1 MSHLPRRERLPLL
14 LLLPI
19 ATLLACAGQVA
30 DTGDDKASIMR
41 GAEVSSALR
50 HDDSPPL
57 TLMPIAPSSGQRV
70 EHEVKK
76 LPRRFSTHAA
86 FDPVAQLSAPALL
99 IPATSKNFDGV
110 GNGFAGPSGTFTV
123 NAAPPD
129 TNGDVGPNHY
139 VQTVN
144 TDFAVFNKSGT
155 PVYGPVPINTLWSN
169 FGGGCQTNND
179 GDPVVI
185 YDPIAD
191 RWVIS
196 QFSVTGANGAT
207 TPFLQCVAVSQTA
220 DPTGAY
226 YRYSF
231 PYTGFNDY
239 PKMGVW
245 PDGYYITFN
254 MFNATGT
261 AFLGSKVC
269 AYDRAKMLTGAPAT
283 QHCFDTSTAYG
294 GLLPADLDGS
304 RLPPTGAPNYVL
316 ALGATAN
323 TLAFWKFHVDWTTP
337 SSSTFTGPTTLN
349 TAAYSEACAGGTCI
363 PQSGTTQKL
372 DSLADRL
379 MFRLAYRNFADHE
392 ALVVNHSITAGS
404 STGVRWYEVRVA
416 GGTPSIFQQGTY
428 APDASYR
435 WMGSIALDQAGNMGL
450 GFSTSSSSLHP
461 EIRYTG
467 RLAGDAPGQ
476 MTQGEGTIIAG
487 LGSQTGSNL
496 ARWGDYSM
504 MAVDPVD
511 DCTFWFTT
519 EYIPAN
525 GAFNWRTRIGSFKFP
540 GCGAAPVNDFSISA
554 NPTSLTLAPNAT
566 GTSSIST
573 TLVSGT
579 AETINLTVSGT
590 PAGASASVS
599 PTSVTTGG
607 SSTLTVNAGTA
618 AAGTYTLTVT
628 GTAPGATHSTP
639 VTLTVQSAPPAN
651 DFAISSNPASLGLV
665 SGGSG
670 TSSISTTVLTGAAES
685 ISLSITGA
693 PSGASASLNPT
704 SVTAGG
710 SSTLTVNAGTAAAGN
725 YTLTVTGTAP
735 SATHST
741 TVTLAIRDFSIAVSP
756 SSATVAAGQSTNYT
770 VTTTALN
777 GSTQSIA
784 LSVSGLPT
792 GVTGSFNPG
801 SVTAGGSST
810 LTLTAAASAPAA
822 TATFTVTGSSAPT
835 THTATATVTVTTPSG
850 DTQISNGVPVSNLS
864 GAVNSQQFFYISV
877 PAGQATLTVQ
887 ISGGTGDADLYT
899 RFGSRPTLAT
909 YDCRPYITG
918 NNETC
923 TVNNPAAGNYYI
935 MLNGYTAYSGV
946 TLKATYAADT
956 TTALTNGVPVTAISG
971 ASGSQQF
978 WKLAVPTGQAKVV
991 FTISGGTGDADLYVR
1006 RGARPTTTTY
1016 DCRPY
1021 LTGNNETCTIT
1032 SPVAGDYFVML
1043 RGYTAYSGVTLKG
1056 QYP

>member
-1 MSHLPRRERLPLL
+1 MSQLPRRERLPLL
-14 LLLPI
+14 LLLPV
-19 ATLLACAGQVA
+19 AALTACAGQVA
-30 DTGDDKASIMR
+30 ETGDDNASILR
-41 GAEVSSALR
+41 GADVSSALR

-57 TLMPIAPSSGQRV
+57 TLIPIAPPSGQRI

-76 LPRRFSTHAA
+76 LPRKFNTHAA
-86 FDPVAQLSAPALL
+86 FDSVAQLSAPALL
-99 IPATSKNFDGV
+99 IPTTSKNFDGV
-110 GNGFAGPSGTFTV
+110 GNGFSGPSGTFTV
-123 NAAPPD
+123 NAAPSD

-155 PVYGPVPINTLWSN
+155 PVYGPVPINTLWSG
-169 FGGGCQTNND
+169 FGGGCETNND

-196 QFSVTGANGAT
+196 QFSVTT
-207 TPFLQCVAVSQTA
+207 SPFLQCVAVSKTA

-231 PYTGFNDY
+231 SYSGFNDY

-245 PDGYYITFN
+245 PDGYYVTFN
-254 MFNATGT
+254 MFNAAGT

-269 AYDRAKMLTGAPAT
+269 AYDRAKMLAGLAAT
-283 QHCFDTSTAYG
+283 QQCFDTSTAYG

-304 RLPPTGAPNYVL
+304 RLPPAGAPNYVL

-349 TAAYSEACAGGTCI
+349 TAAYNEACAGGTCI
-363 PQSGTTQKL
+363 PQSGTTQRL

-392 ALVVNHSITAGS
+392 ALVVNHSITSGS

-416 GGTPSIFQQGTY
+416 NGTPSIFQQGTY

-450 GFSTSSSSLHP
+450 GFSISSSSLHP
-461 EIRYTG
+461 EIHYTG
-467 RLAGDAPGQ
+467 RLVGDAPGQ
-476 MTQGEGTIIAG
+476 MTQGEGSIIAG
-487 LGSQTGSNL
+487 AGSQTGSNL

-525 GAFNWRTRIGSFKFP
+525 GAFNWKTRIGSFKFP
-540 GCGAAPVNDFSISA
+540 GCGAAPANDFSISA

-566 GTSSIST
+566 DTSTIST

-590 PAGASASVS
+590 PAGASASVN

-618 AAGTYTLTVT
+618 AVGTYTLTVT
-628 GTAPGATHSTP
+628 GTAPGATHGTT
-639 VTLTVQSAPPAN
+639 VTLTVQPAPPAN
-651 DFAISSNPASLGLV
+651 DFSISANPTSLNLV

-670 TSSISTTVLTGAAES
+670 TSSISTTVLSGAAES
-685 ISLSITGA
+685 ISLSVTGV

-704 SVTAGG
+704 SVTTGG

-741 TVTLAIRDFSIAVSP
+741 TVTLAIRDF
-756 SSATVAAGQSTNYT
+756 
-770 VTTTALN
+770 
-777 GSTQSIA
+777 SIA

-850 DTQISNGVPVSNLS
+850 DTQLSNGVPVSNLS

-899 RFGSRPTLAT
+899 RFGSRPTLTT

-946 TLKATYAADT
+946 TLKATYATDT
-956 TTALTNGVPVTAISG
+956 TTPLTNGVPVTGISG

-978 WKLAVPTGQAKVV
+978 WRLAVPAGQAKVV

-1006 RGARPTTTTY
+1006 RGGRPTTTTY

-1021 LTGNNETCTIT
+1021 LNGNNETCTIT

-1043 RGYTAYSGVTLKG
+1043 RGYAAYSGVTLKG